1 MPNQISPEIKEERSH
16 KLLELSLKNETE
28 FLEQFLDK
36 TVEVLFE
43 EKEEEYY
50 KGHTTNYMVV
60 NAKGNNLEN
69 NIKNVKINKI
79 DGLELLGTIAM

>member
-1 MPNQISPEIKEERSH
+1 
-16 KLLELSLKNETE
+16 
-28 FLEQFLDK
+28 
-36 TVEVLFE
+36 
-43 EKEEEYY
+43 
-50 KGHTTNYMVV
+50 MVV